1 VNVAVAEGTPA
12 TPARPN
18 PVQASGSDFDNAA
31 GAAAMQS
38 DLYPHMR
45 QAGVHPLIQNVVAM
59 FNLGT
64 KLSLK
69 HIGLQAKNA
78 EVFFSPSTHSSLNVH
93 SQTLFL
99 LFSTIPSD
107 LRQ

>member
-1 VNVAVAEGTPA
+1 MNVAVAEGTLA
-12 TPARPN
+12 APARPT

-78 EVFFSPSTHSSLNVH
+78 EVLFFFFPTPFQALKR
-93 SQTLFL
+93 FF

>member
-1 VNVAVAEGTPA
+1 VAAAPA
-12 TPARPN
+12 
-18 PVQASGSDFDNAA
+18 PVRVVQGSASSPLDAAA

-64 KLSLK
+64 KLNLK
-69 HIGLQAKNA
+69 HIGLHAKNA
-78 EVFFSPSTHSSLNVH
+78 EVKNKREQCLVVSC
-93 SQTLFL
+93 
-99 LFSTIPSD
+99 
-107 LRQ
+107 